1 MAVDESK
8 LEQGFDT
15 LSPFDIHYNRWTL
28 RVAGQCSTRFEL
40 LFDDTVLYQ
49 GKLELIN
56 NGELLDVSQAQWK
69 FRHRQDRI
77 EQWCQLHHVDK
88 LSVNMNYYF
97 HDKAVVIEYLARNS
111 IPTRLDIR
119 HAIVPAKA
127 ENPAV
132 VENNGEPPQSE
143 QPDWQMSRHGLPS
156 ESIRHSIKPD
166 LFREAFSA
174 TQWIVLDKM

>member
-1 MAVDESK
+1 MTVDDSQVANA
-8 LEQGFDT
+8 L
-15 LSPFDIHYNRWTL
+15 DIHSHQWTL
-28 RVAGQCSTRFEL
+28 RVAEPCPTQFQLFYAEKLVFQGQLEL
-40 LFDDTVLYQ
+40 L
-49 GKLELIN
+49 N
-56 NGELLDVSQAQWK
+56 NGEPLDSSQAEWK
-69 FRHRQDRI
+69 YRHRQNRI
-77 EQWCQLHHVDK
+77 EQWCQLQHGDK

-119 HAIVPAKA
+119 HKITPL
-127 ENPAV
+127 ESD
-132 VENNGEPPQSE
+132 VEPSKQADLS
-143 QPDWQMSRHGLPS
+143 DWQRRRHGLPS

>member
-1 MAVDESK
+1 MAVDEFK
-8 LEQGFDT
+8 LEQGFDI

-28 RVAGQCSTRFEL
+28 RVAGQCATKFEL

-69 FRHRQDRI
+69 FRHRHDRI

-119 HAIVPAKA
+119 HAIVPA
-127 ENPAV
+127 E
-132 VENNGEPPQSE
+132 VEDKNEPPQSE

>member
-1 MAVDESK
+1 MAIDESK
-8 LEQGFDT
+8 LEQG
-15 LSPFDIHYNRWTL
+15 FDIHYNRWTL
-28 RVAGQCSTRFEL
+28 RVAGQCATKFEL
-40 LFDDTVLYQ
+40 LYADKVLYQ

-69 FRHRQDRI
+69 FRHRHDRI
-77 EQWCQLHHVDK
+77 EQWCQLHHSDK

-97 HDKAVVIEYLARNS
+97 HEKAVVIEYLARNS

-119 HAIVPAKA
+119 HAIVP
-127 ENPAV
+127 
-132 VENNGEPPQSE
+132 VETHDNKSEPPQSE
-143 QPDWQMSRHGLPS
+143 QPDWQLSRHDLPS
-156 ESIRHSIKPD
+156 DSIRHSIKPD

>member
-8 LEQGFDT
+8 TEQGFDVQ
-15 LSPFDIHYNRWTL
+15 SPLDINYHQWTL
-28 RVAGQCSTRFEL
+28 RVAGQNPEKFEL
-40 LFDDTVLYQ
+40 LYADKVLYQ

-56 NGELLDVSQAQWK
+56 NGEPLDVSEAQWK
-69 FRHRQDRI
+69 FRHRHDRI

-119 HAIVPAKA
+119 HEIVPLDR
-127 ENPAV
+127 
-132 VENNGEPPQSE
+132 VENDQPPQSE
-143 QPDWQMSRHGLPS
+143 QPDWQRCRHGLPS

>member
-15 LSPFDIHYNRWTL
+15 LSPFDIHHNQWTL
-28 RVAGQCSTRFEL
+28 RVAGQCATKFEL
-40 LFDDTVLYQ
+40 LYADKVLYQ

-69 FRHRQDRI
+69 FRHRHDRI
-77 EQWCQLHHVDK
+77 EQWCQFHHADKPSVNK

-97 HDKAVVIEYLARNS
+97 HDKGVVIEYLARNS

-119 HAIVPAKA
+119 HAIV
-127 ENPAV
+127 AV
-132 VENNGEPPQSE
+132 EVDNKSEPSQSE
-143 QPDWQMSRHGLPS
+143 QPDWQLSRHGLPS

-174 TQWIVLDKM
+174 TQWIVLNHP